1 MIPAL
6 VFVLILAAVGTGV
19 WLSYRAKQR
28 RREALFGFAT
38 ERGLEYSRVDPF
50 ALPSSYAF
58 HLFGMGD
65 GRGCENVLS
74 GTWDGLPVREA
85 DYWYY
90 TESSDSKGGRSKSY
104 SYFSVVVAD
113 LDCSVPRVSIS
124 KETLLTRA
132 AEHLGAS
139 DLDFESEEFN
149 RMFKVT
155 AQDPQVAY
163 QLIDPRMMNWLLSTG
178 GAFGFEV
185 VGPNLLVYSHR
196 RRPTELIPLFGSAQL
211 FRDHIP
217 RLVRTEYGIR
227 QGEGTD
233 PTERSSS

>member
-1 MIPAL
+1 MEGQRAVRGRDVVGIFLVAL
-6 VFVLILAAVGTGV
+6 AIGHLA
-19 WLSYRAKQR
+19 
-28 RREALFGFAT
+28 
-38 ERGLEYSRVDPF
+38 
-50 ALPSSYAF
+50 
-58 HLFGMGD
+58 
-65 GRGCENVLS
+65 
-74 GTWDGLPVREA
+74 
-85 DYWYY
+85 
-90 TESSDSKGGRSKSY
+90 
-104 SYFSVVVAD
+104 
-113 LDCSVPRVSIS
+113 
-124 KETLLTRA
+124 
-132 AEHLGAS
+132 LG
-139 DLDFESEEFN
+139 
-149 RMFKVT
+149 
-155 AQDPQVAY
+155 AY

>member
-1 MIPAL
+1 
-6 VFVLILAAVGTGV
+6 
-19 WLSYRAKQR
+19 
-28 RREALFGFAT
+28 
-38 ERGLEYSRVDPF
+38 
-50 ALPSSYAF
+50 
-58 HLFGMGD
+58 MGD

-132 AEHLGAS
+132 AEHLGAR

-185 VGPNLLVYSHR
+185 AGHR

>member
-1 MIPAL
+1 MIAAL
-6 VFVLILAAVGTGV
+6 VFILILAAVGTGV

-38 ERGLEYSRVDPF
+38 QRGLEYSRVDPF

-74 GTWDGLPVREA
+74 GTWDGMPVREA

-132 AEHLGAS
+132 AEHLGAR

-155 AQDPQVAY
+155 AEDPQVAY